1 MEESVAPGSTWVSQ
15 PGGGVGDN
23 HERGGEMEQET
34 TAVEGLPKRKVKA
47 VRCYILGEAEDQW
60 VANTCLHS
68 PDPRYMPAV
77 AIEEDQVEQLLE
89 VLEAADRIELLRDEL
104 SSNYARVRDQQATA
118 ESRIIAQRNVQ
129 EIRATIRTTRSRLR
143 DSIGVL
149 KGVLQV
155 AS

>member
-1 MEESVAPGSTWVSQ
+1 MEL
-15 PGGGVGDN
+15 
-23 HERGGEMEQET
+23 ET
-34 TAVEGLPKRKVKA
+34 TALEGLPKRKVRA

-104 SSNYARVRDQQATA
+104 SSNYARFRDQQATPD
-118 ESRIIAQRNVQ
+118 SRTVAQRNV
-129 EIRATIRTTRSRLR
+129 EELRTALRTTRSRLR
-143 DSIGVL
+143 ESIDVL
-149 KGVLQV
+149 KGVLRV